1 MKTSNETILSIDLKK
16 LEHNFNYFKSK
27 INSTTK
33 IIAVVKAFA
42 YGHGDIKISNK
53 LEKLGVYALW
63 VTDFEEGVILRKSG
77 VKGKIIVANP
87 GIKSYEKIIKYRLD
101 VVLYNKKLLNLYSS
115 RKNKVNIH
123 VKFNTGMNR
132 YGFEEKEINLIVTQV
147 QKNTHLKLIS
157 ICSHLASSDKKTQNN
172 FTEKQCEKFKRISI
186 KFNSIIKKDIP
197 RHILNSHGVINF
209 PEYQM
214 DMVRLGIGLYGSAN
228 DTNLTPISTLKSI
241 ITQQRAI
248 RKGDVVGYGE
258 SFIAKKNM
266 QIAMVP
272 VGYADGLNRQLSN
285 GVGSVIINKKLCPII
300 GKISMGNFIADITGI
315 IAKEGD
321 PVEIFGENLSV
332 TSIANKINTI
342 PYEIYSTLNRR
353 LKRIYSD
360 RILE

>member
-172 FTEKQCEKFKRISI
+172 FT
-186 KFNSIIKKDIP
+186 
-197 RHILNSHGVINF
+197 
-209 PEYQM
+209 
-214 DMVRLGIGLYGSAN
+214 
-228 DTNLTPISTLKSI
+228 
-241 ITQQRAI
+241 
-248 RKGDVVGYGE
+248 
-258 SFIAKKNM
+258 
-266 QIAMVP
+266 
-272 VGYADGLNRQLSN
+272 
-285 GVGSVIINKKLCPII
+285 
-300 GKISMGNFIADITGI
+300 
-315 IAKEGD
+315 
-321 PVEIFGENLSV
+321 
-332 TSIANKINTI
+332 
-342 PYEIYSTLNRR
+342 
-353 LKRIYSD
+353 
-360 RILE
+360 

>member
-42 YGHGDIKISNK
+42 YGHGDIKIANK
-53 LEKLGVYALW
+53 LEKLGIYALW
-63 VTDFEEGVILRKSG
+63 VTDFEEGVILRQSG

-87 GIKSYEKIIKYRLD
+87 GIKSYEKIIKYNLD

-132 YGFEEKEINLIVTQV
+132 YGFEEDEINLIVKEV

-157 ICSHLASSDKKTQNN
+157 ICSHLASSDKINQNN
-172 FTEKQCEKFKRISI
+172 FTEKQCVKFKRISI
-186 KFNSIIKKDIP
+186 NSIIKKEVP
-197 RHILNSHGVINF
+197 KHILNSQGVINF

-228 DTNLTPISTLKSI
+228 DANLIPISSLKSI

-248 RKGDVVGYGE
+248 KKGDVVGYSE

-272 VGYADGLNRQLSN
+272 VGYADGLNRRLSN
-285 GVGSVIINKKLCPII
+285 GIGSVIINGKLCPII

-321 PVEIFGENLSV
+321 TVEIFGENLSV
-332 TSIANKINTI
+332 TSIATKINTI